1 MRISMHSMA
10 KETTTSVSKIELKD
24 IDIPAQV
31 AEDIRKLINL
41 GTLSP
46 GQQLRQSELAERF
59 EISRVPVREALN
71 LLAAVGVIVHD
82 PNRGFFVAPLSSGE
96 AAQLYR
102 ARFLI
107 ERELFLSMDWPDKAQ
122 TATLDAMLAKL
133 DEYLSG
139 RQRAAWIE
147 EYYAFYACL
156 FDLSP
161 EKIIRREALRLIRL
175 TDRYRAL
182 ATEASRPDEAMHA
195 HLERALLNAIAKQDR
210 EQLMQTYSVERE
222 GIKDAVMTVL
232 IARGL

>member
-1 MRISMHSMA
+1 M
-10 KETTTSVSKIELKD
+10 SKIELKD

-41 GTLSP
+41 GVLSP

-59 EISRVPVREALN
+59 DISRVPVREALN

-82 PNRGFFVAPLSSGE
+82 PNRGFFVAPLSSSE

-107 ERELFLSMDWPDKAQ
+107 ERELFQSMAWPDEAQ
-122 TATLDAMLAKL
+122 TAALNAMLARL
-133 DEYLSG
+133 DDYLGG

-182 ATEASRPDEAMHA
+182 ATEANRPGESANA
-195 HLERALLNAIAKQDR
+195 HLERALLNAIAKRDR
-210 EQLMQTYSVERE
+210 EQLMDTCTVERE
-222 GIKDAVMTVL
+222 RIKDSVMTVL
-232 IARGL
+232 AARGL